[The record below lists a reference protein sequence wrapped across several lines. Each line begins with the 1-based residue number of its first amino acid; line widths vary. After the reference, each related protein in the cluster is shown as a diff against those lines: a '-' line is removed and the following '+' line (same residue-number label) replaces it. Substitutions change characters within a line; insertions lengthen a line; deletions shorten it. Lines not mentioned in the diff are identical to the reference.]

1 MPLDKIGLVRN
12 IKAALQRQGEKE
24 GEEVRDQNDGMDQF
38 ANDMASAIDAL
49 VRSGDVN
56 TAVTTGVTTVNN
68 AGQAVQVGPTGTGAT
83 ITPGKGAGAGVGK
96 GKGKVT

>member
-1 MPLDKIGLVRN
+1 
-12 IKAALQRQGEKE
+12 
-24 GEEVRDQNDGMDQF
+24 
-38 ANDMASAIDAL
+38 MASAIDAF

-56 TAVTTGVTTVNN
+56 TAVTTGVTTVNA
-68 AGQAVQVGPTGTGAT
+68 AGQAVFTSPEGAGAT